1 MATGAAVAER
11 AEAAAAE
18 IIPAPRVTLRVLAV
32 DDDALVLTNTAA
44 MLEDLGHKCVRAAS
58 ATQALETLR
67 QGTAVDLVITDQVM
81 PRMTGV
87 QLAEVIAR
95 EWPDLPVI
103 IATGYAE
110 MESGVGANLPKLPK
124 PFTQAELAAAM
135 AELRIKPKSGGQII
149 RLRGNG
155 RD

>member
-1 MATGAAVAER
+1 
-11 AEAAAAE
+11 
-18 IIPAPRVTLRVLAV
+18 VLAV

-44 MLEDLGHKCVRAAS
+44 MLEDLGHQCVHCTS
-58 ATQALETLR
+58 ATQALDMLQ
-67 QGTAVDLVITDQVM
+67 QGTFVDLVITDQVM

-87 QLAEVIAR
+87 QLAEAIAK
-95 EWPDLPVI
+95 EWPELPVI

-110 MESGVGANLPKLPK
+110 LEPGTGADLKKLPK

-135 AELRIKPKSGGQII
+135 AGLRIKGQGGGQVI